1 MAKNEQQVCTF
12 CGKPITEKPSGD
24 FRVPVCGSEECQ
36 VKYYEATRRVYAFL
50 DGIARWTVI

>member
-12 CGKPITEKPSGD
+12 CGKPIPEKPSGD

-36 VKYYEATRRVYAFL
+36 DKYHMELRQVYAL
-50 DGIARWTVI
+50 IAGIGGRTLI